1 MKQKKLLSLLLAV
14 AMAFSLT
21 VPAVAAEGDAAGTES
36 GKIVILHTNDVHCG
50 IDQAKN
56 DAGEVT
62 NIGYA
67 GVAAYKTA
75 MEAAYGAE
83 NVTLVDAGDAIQG
96 GPIGTLSKGAYI
108 VEIMNQVGYDLAIPG
123 NHEFDYGMDNF
134 LTLAQEK
141 AEYAYL
147 CANFTDLEG
156 KAVLDGYQVLT
167 YGDVKVGYVGIDT
180 PESFTKSTPTYFQDA
195 AGNYIYSFS
204 QGNEGKDLYDVVQK
218 AVDAAKAEGA
228 DYVVA
233 LGHLGVDEQSS
244 PGPPPR

>member
-1 MKQKKLLSLLLAV
+1 
-14 AMAFSLT
+14 
-21 VPAVAAEGDAAGTES
+21 
-36 GKIVILHTNDVHCG
+36 
-50 IDQAKN
+50 
-56 DAGEVT
+56 
-62 NIGYA
+62 
-67 GVAAYKTA
+67 
-75 MEAAYGAE
+75 
-83 NVTLVDAGDAIQG
+83 
-96 GPIGTLSKGAYI
+96 
-108 VEIMNQVGYDLAIPG
+108 MNQVGYDLAIPG

-134 LTLAQEK
+134 LTLAREK

-244 PGPPPR
+244 PWTSTEVIANTTGIDVLIRC